1 MAGLENRVPPPL
13 VAALAAAG
21 EWACWRWL
29 AAGRLDGAGSGWL
42 AIALALVAAGLVL
55 SAVLAFIRHR
65 TTVDPLHPDRA
76 AVLVTGGVFGLSRNP
91 MYLAMA
97 LALAAWCLFLPHL
110 AAPLWLAGFV
120 LWIDRLQ
127 IVPEE
132 RFLSAR
138 FGADF
143 AAYRTRVRRW
153 L

>member
-1 MAGLENRVPPPL
+1 MAGLEHRVPPPL
-13 VAALAAAG
+13 VAVLGAAG
-21 EWACWRWL
+21 TWACWRL
-29 AAGRLDGAGSGWL
+29 LPAGRGDFPGSGWL
-42 AIALALVAAGLVL
+42 ALVLALAAAALVL

-65 TTVDPLHPDRA
+65 TTVDPLHPERA
-76 AVLVTGGVFGLSRNP
+76 SVLVTGGVFRLSRNP

-97 LALAAWCLFLPHL
+97 LALGAWCLVWPHL
-110 AAPLWLAGFV
+110 AGPFWLAGFV

-143 AAYRTRVRRW
+143 ATYRARVRRW